1 MSRCTFYQTCLLAKS
16 RASKNSWQ
24 ESPKSSDGIPNLKV
38 HFPDEQYYD
47 AKMRQE
53 TPLPLPSELW

>member
-1 MSRCTFYQTCLLAKS
+1 MFSVLLAKS

-24 ESPKSSDGIPNLKV
+24 ESPKSSDGIPNLKI